1 MAMQRASLLRSTP
14 FRLALTFALLFVL
27 AFVLSGAVVYRMM
40 SADLAGRL
48 DQSVQNTYSV
58 VAATYAG
65 EDTEDLIATVESHAR
80 LNAAKDQLFSLT
92 GPSGE
97 RLAGNFSAPNIP
109 AGFSTLKEGTAGIP
123 AETGYRAYSG
133 SVGRST
139 LTVAQSFSETE
150 EMETI
155 VLMGF
160 GWATLL
166 ITGLAVAGGALLA
179 SRVQRRLDGIAATMV
194 NVSHGK
200 LDARI
205 PLTGKGDDIDEV
217 SGRINAA
224 LDRLS
229 ALVDGMKQ
237 VSANIAHD
245 LKTPLNRLQMVL
257 EAAVEKTASGQDVC
271 EDLAEARAESLHI
284 NETFDALLR
293 IAQIE
298 AGARKARF
306 TDLDLDD
313 VVDTIAEIYA
323 EVAEDDGKTLSTRRT
338 LEGPGGRIRGDREL
352 LIQMLAN
359 LVENALRHCPHG
371 TAIELSVQRHG
382 GRVVAT
388 VADDGPGIPAEEREK
403 VFQRLYRLDKSRS
416 TSGNGLGLSL
426 VRAIADLHG
435 ATIELQDRQP
445 GLAVAVDFP
454 ALAESAARSGSPT
467 AYQSV

>member
-1 MAMQRASLLRSTP
+1 MRRTSLFRSTP

-27 AFVLSGAVVYRMM
+27 AFVLSGAVVYRIM
-40 SADLAGRL
+40 SADLADRL
-48 DQSVQNTYSV
+48 DQSVRNTYSV

-80 LNAAKDQLFSLT
+80 LSAAKEQLFSLM
-92 GPSGE
+92 GPSGK
-97 RLAGNFSAPNIP
+97 RLAGNFTAPKLP
-109 AGFSTLKEGTAGIP
+109 AGFSTLKEGAAGIP
-123 AETGYRAYSG
+123 VETGYRAYSG
-133 SVGRST
+133 PVGRNT
-139 LTVAQSFSETE
+139 LTVAQNFAETE

-194 NVSHGK
+194 SVSDGQ

-205 PLTGKGDDIDEV
+205 PLTGNGDDIDVV

-229 ALVDGMKQ
+229 TLVEGMKQ

-245 LKTPLNRLQMVL
+245 LKTPLNRLQMIL
-257 EAAVEKTASGQDVC
+257 EAAVEKNVSRQDIS
-271 EDLAEARAESLHI
+271 DNLAEARTESAQI
-284 NETFDALLR
+284 NETFEALLR

-306 TDLDLDD
+306 TDVNLDD
-313 VVDTIAEIYA
+313 VVNTIAEIYA
-323 EVAEDDGKTLSTRRT
+323 EVAEDDGKMLSIRRT
-338 LEGPGGRIRGDREL
+338 LQGPGGRIRGDREL
-352 LIQMLAN
+352 LTQMLAN
-359 LVENALRHCPHG
+359 LVENALRHCPQG
-371 TAIELSVQRHG
+371 TEIELSVRRHG
-382 GRVVAT
+382 DRIVAT
-388 VADDGPGIPAEEREK
+388 VSDDGPGIPAEEREK

-416 TSGNGLGLSL
+416 TPGSGLGLSL

-435 ATIELQDRQP
+435 AKIELQDRRP
-445 GLAVAVDFP
+445 GLGVAVDFP
-454 ALAESAARSGSPT
+454 ELGTRSA
-467 AYQSV
+467 